1 MPTVRVKRQI
11 FILGYACI
19 LTGAP
24 SLVHAQQ
31 DGWFFGLDLARSK
44 LQLES
49 PGVGFALRDD
59 KDNSYKLSAG
69 YQLNSNWKAELSY
82 LDFSKP
88 SFTAPVLGQP
98 AVSDV
103 RGKGVH
109 LVGTGTL
116 SITEKIGLYGKVGAF
131 YSNLES
137 GCTTTFFNCVSADRG
152 SDVSLGLGVSYDF
165 TKRVSV
171 RGEWE
176 RFHRVGARDFTG
188 QGDVDLFSVGMGLR
202 F

>member
-1 MPTVRVKRQI
+1 MPTVKMKRQTV
-11 FILGYACI
+11 ILGCAGI
-19 LTGAP
+19 LAGAP

-44 LQLES
+44 VQLES
-49 PGVGFALRDD
+49 PGVGFAFRDD

-88 SFTAPVLGQP
+88 PLTANAFGQP
-98 AVSDV
+98 VVQDV

-116 SITEKIGLYGKVGAF
+116 PITQKMGLYGKVSAF
-131 YSNLES
+131 YSNLDS
-137 GCTTTFFNCVSADRG
+137 GCTSTYFNCVSADRG
-152 SDVSLGLGVSYDF
+152 SDVSLGVGVSYDF

-176 RFHRVGARDFTG
+176 RFHRVGPGDFTG

>member
-1 MPTVRVKRQI
+1 MPTVRAKRHI

-19 LTGAP
+19 LTGAS

-44 LQLES
+44 FQLES

-59 KDNSYKLSAG
+59 KDNSYKLSGG

-88 SFTAPVLGQP
+88 SLTAHVFGQP
-98 AVSDV
+98 VVPDV
-103 RGKGVH
+103 RGKGLH

-116 SITEKIGLYGKVGAF
+116 SITEKMGLYGKVGAF

-188 QGDVDLFSVGMGLR
+188 QGDGDLFSVGMGLR